1 MCYGLNMELL
11 SSSNPQQ
18 ANCLSRHCPSQSV
31 LDMIADRWT
40 VLVAYALKLN
50 GTMRYNQLQSTIEGI
65 SQKMLTQTLRSLERN
80 GLVQRTVY
88 PVVPPHTEYKLT
100 ELGHSLDDVIGQLAV
115 WSMQNMPEVL
125 TARATYDTRDT
136 PMPQPRA

>member
-1 MCYGLNMELL
+1 MEFQ
-11 SSSNPQQ
+11 SSSNPNQ
-18 ANCLSRHCPSQSV
+18 ANCLSKHCPSQNV

-50 GTMRYNQLQSTIEGI
+50 GTMRYNQLQTTVEGI

-80 GLVQRTVY
+80 GLVKRTVY
-88 PVVPPHTEYKLT
+88 PVVPPHTEYNLT
-100 ELGHSLDDVIGQLAV
+100 ELGHSLDDVITQMAI

-125 TARATYDTRDT
+125 TARATYDARDNT
-136 PMPQPRA
+136 FQQPRA

>member
-1 MCYGLNMELL
+1 MELQT
-11 SSSNPQQ
+11 SSNPQEV
-18 ANCLSRHCPSQSV
+18 NCLSKYCPSQSV

-50 GTMRYNQLQSTIEGI
+50 GTMRYNELQTAVEGI

-80 GLVQRTVY
+80 GLVKRTVY
-88 PVVPPHTEYKLT
+88 PVVPPHTEYNLT
-100 ELGHSLDDVIGQLAV
+100 ELGHSLDDVIVQMAI

-125 TARATYDTRDT
+125 QARATYDARDNT
-136 PMPQPRA
+136 LQRPSA

>member
-1 MCYGLNMELL
+1 MQLQT
-11 SSSNPQQ
+11 SSNPNQ
-18 ANCLSRHCPSQSV
+18 ANCLSKYCPSQSV

-50 GTMRYNQLQSTIEGI
+50 GTMRYNQLQSTVEGI

-80 GLVQRTVY
+80 GLVKRTVY
-88 PVVPPHTEYKLT
+88 PVVPPHTEYNLT
-100 ELGHSLDDVIGQLAV
+100 ELGHSLDEVITQMAV

-125 TARATYDTRDT
+125 TARASYDARDSALQ
-136 PMPQPRA
+136 QPRA

>member
-1 MCYGLNMELL
+1 MELQTL
-11 SSSNPQQ
+11 SNPQEV
-18 ANCLSRHCPSQSV
+18 NCLSKYCPSQSV

-50 GTMRYNQLQSTIEGI
+50 GTMRYNELQTAVEGI

-80 GLVQRTVY
+80 GLVKRTVY
-88 PVVPPHTEYKLT
+88 PVVPPHTEYNLT
-100 ELGHSLDDVIGQLAV
+100 ELGHSLDDVIVQMAI

-125 TARATYDTRDT
+125 QARATYDARDNT
-136 PMPQPRA
+136 LQRPSA